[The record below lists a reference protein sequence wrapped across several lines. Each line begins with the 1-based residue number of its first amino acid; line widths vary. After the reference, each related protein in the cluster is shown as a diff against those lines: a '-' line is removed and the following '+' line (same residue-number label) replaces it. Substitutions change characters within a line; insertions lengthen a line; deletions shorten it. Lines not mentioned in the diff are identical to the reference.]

1 MLGGTNGTLSKELAA
16 LFLPLLSWAVCANV
30 RSTGGGSTARSRGGA
45 DRTEVG
51 VPGPLDLLPAPS
63 PPLPYTH
70 LQIACSHSRPLRDLP
85 HAPWTRPSGED
96 SQPHGAWS
104 SFAWPKPVA
113 AGGGPGVGAGAGT
126 LHSLPAPGRPGPGT
140 ASHLQGTSG
149 LFPWDL
155 APDMLSG
162 CPPVARTS
170 VGGTCVVPGC
180 SSKGNNCPELPPKQQ
195 RPPSPAPT
203 TLQPG
208 RRILEQHRPG
218 PGPYQ
223 EPEG

>member
-1 MLGGTNGTLSKELAA
+1 MVPSQKSWRLCSSLSSAGLSVPTSAA
-16 LFLPLLSWAVCANV
+16 QAEVPRPGAGEEQTGRREVSLDLWTCSPVSAPHLPHLQM
-30 RSTGGGSTARSRGGA
+30 
-45 DRTEVG
+45 VG
-51 VPGPLDLLPAPS
+51 V
-63 PPLPYTH
+63 
-70 LQIACSHSRPLRDLP
+70 HSRPLRDLP

-126 LHSLPAPGRPGPGT
+126 LHSLPAPSRPGPGT
-140 ASHLQGTSG
+140 APHLQGTSG

-208 RRILEQHRPG
+208 RRILEQHRPR

>member
-1 MLGGTNGTLSKELAA
+1 MS
-16 LFLPLLSWAVCANV
+16 
-30 RSTGGGSTARSRGGA
+30 
-45 DRTEVG
+45 
-51 VPGPLDLLPAPS
+51 LDLWTCSPPRPPAPS

-70 LQIACSHSRPLRDLP
+70 LQMACSHSRPLRDLP

-140 ASHLQGTSG
+140 APHLQGTSG